1 VLECVPNVS
10 EGRRRDAVDRL
21 AASCGHPLL
30 DVHTD
35 ADHNRSVF
43 TLAADPPEEVERAAV
58 QLAEAVA
65 RDVDASSWR
74 DGVHPRLGAL
84 DVVPFVALSGT
95 PEARASAVR
104 TAHYFAGWLADA
116 MDVPTFLYDEAD
128 PAERTLPRLRR
139 DAFVRRAPDYGPAEP
154 HPRLGAAA
162 VGARP
167 VLVAV
172 NCELDRD
179 DVDLARRIAHDVRE
193 RGGGLRGVRALGFE
207 LASRRRAQVSLNLT
221 DLETTGLKDACA
233 EVAVL
238 ARAEGADLARIELV
252 GLIPRAVL
260 ADCGPAFRRRAGLG
274 DEHTIEGRLES
285 RNTSGRKPGV

>member
-10 EGRRRDAVDRL
+10 EGRRRDVVERL
-21 AASCGHPLL
+21 AAASGRPLL

-35 ADHNRSVF
+35 PDHNRSVF
-43 TLAADPPEEVERAAV
+43 TLASAVDVEVEGAAV

-65 RDVDASSWR
+65 REVDPSWR

-95 PEARASAVR
+95 PEARANAVR
-104 TAHYFAGWLADA
+104 NALSFAGWLADTLD
-116 MDVPTFLYDEAD
+116 MPTFLYGDAD
-128 PAERTLPRLRR
+128 PEERPLPRVRR

-154 HPRLGAAA
+154 HPRLGATA

-172 NCELDRD
+172 NCELDRND
-179 DVDLARRIAHDVRE
+179 LDLARRIAHDVRE
-193 RGGGLRGVRALGFE
+193 RGGGLQGVRALGFE

-221 DLETTGLKDACA
+221 DLGATGLEEACA
-233 EVAVL
+233 EVAKL
-238 ARAEGADLARIELV
+238 ARAEGSHLARIELV
-252 GLIPRAVL
+252 GLLPRAEL
-260 ADCGPAFRRRAGLG
+260 EQCGPSFRRRARI
-274 DEHTIEGRLES
+274 DDDQTIEARLE
-285 RNTSGRKPGV
+285 RR

>member
-10 EGRRRDAVDRL
+10 EGRRRDVVERL
-21 AASCGHPLL
+21 AAASGRPLL

-35 ADHNRSVF
+35 PDHNRSVF
-43 TLAADPPEEVERAAV
+43 TLASAVDVEVEGAAV

-65 RDVDASSWR
+65 REVDPSWR

-95 PEARASAVR
+95 PEARANAVR
-104 TAHYFAGWLADA
+104 NALSFAGWLADTLD
-116 MDVPTFLYDEAD
+116 MPTFLYGDAD
-128 PAERTLPRLRR
+128 PEERPLPRVRR

-154 HPRLGAAA
+154 HPRLGATA

-172 NCELDRD
+172 NCELDRND
-179 DVDLARRIAHDVRE
+179 LDLARRIAHDVRE
-193 RGGGLRGVRALGFE
+193 RGGGLQGVRALGFE

-221 DLETTGLKDACA
+221 DLGATGLEEACA
-233 EVAVL
+233 EVAKL
-238 ARAEGADLARIELV
+238 ARAEGSHLARIELV
-252 GLIPRAVL
+252 GLLPRAEL
-260 ADCGPAFRRRAGLG
+260 EQCGPSFRRRAGI
-274 DEHTIEGRLES
+274 DDDQTIEARLE
-285 RNTSGRKPGV
+285 RR

>member
-1 VLECVPNVS
+1 VLVLECVPNVS
-10 EGRRRDAVDRL
+10 EGRRRDVVDRL
-21 AASCGHPLL
+21 AAACGGPLL
-30 DVHTD
+30 DVHAD
-35 ADHNRSVF
+35 PDHNRSVF
-43 TLAADPPEEVERAAV
+43 TLAADPPEGVERAAV

-65 RDVDASSWR
+65 RHVDSSWR

-116 MDVPTFLYDEAD
+116 MDVPTFLYGEAD
-128 PAERTLPRLRR
+128 PEERPLPRLRR

-154 HPRLGAAA
+154 HPRLGATA

-167 VLVAV
+167 ALVAV

-179 DVDLARRIAHDVRE
+179 DIDLARRIAHDVRE

-207 LASRRRAQVSLNLT
+207 LTSRRRVQVSLNLT
-221 DLETTGLKDACA
+221 DLETTGLEEACA
-233 EVAVL
+233 EVARQ
-238 ARAEGADLARIELV
+238 ARAEGADLDRIELV
-252 GLIPRAVL
+252 GLLPRAAL
-260 ADCGPAFRRRAGLG
+260 EDCGPAFRRRAQL
-274 DEHTIEGRLES
+274 DDDQTIEARLEE
-285 RNTSGRKPGV
+285 R